1 MKGMIDLNR
10 YVLVCLIEGK
20 AGKFH
25 DRIVNSVCHKFNKKP
40 QKLPAH
46 ITLKA
51 PFETNKIEEMENVLE
66 SFVAKRDKT
75 PIKVEGFGK
84 FRSDVI
90 YIDVKVSQEAKKVH
104 DELMDELVKI
114 PWIEFKSN
122 EGKSKVFHCTIVS
135 KRIQDKFKEI
145 WDYVNEYTCNFNLY
159 FDNLSLYKWQD
170 NTWVLYKKFKF
181 RETK

>member
-1 MKGMIDLNR
+1 MNR
-10 YVLVCLIEGK
+10 YVLVCVIEDK

-25 DRIVNSVCHKFNKKP
+25 DRIVESVCHKFNKRRT
-40 QKLPAH
+40 KLPAH

-51 PFETNKIEEMENVLE
+51 PFETDKIAEMESVLE
-66 SFVAKRDKT
+66 SFVTGRDKT

-84 FRSDVI
+84 FRRDVI
-90 YIDVKVSQEAKKVH
+90 YIDVKVSEEAKKVH

-114 PWIEFKSN
+114 PWIELKEN
-122 EGKSKVFHCTIVS
+122 EGKNKVFHCTIVS

-145 WDYVNEYTCNFNLY
+145 WEYVNQFTCDFNLY
-159 FDNLSLYKWQD
+159 FDNLTLYKWQD
-170 NTWVLYKKFKF
+170 NTWVLYKKYKF